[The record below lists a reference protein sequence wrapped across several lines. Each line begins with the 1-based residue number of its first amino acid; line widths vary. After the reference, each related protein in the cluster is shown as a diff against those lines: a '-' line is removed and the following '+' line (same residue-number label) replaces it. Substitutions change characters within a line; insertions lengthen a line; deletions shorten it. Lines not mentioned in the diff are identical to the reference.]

1 MKMLTFSELVNVI
14 IRRSYIY
21 FLRFRLLFQLHL
33 GFLKP
38 YQPNPFSSKQGKRN
52 PSLRNCA
59 DRYEAFSALLPQDMP
74 LSVLDIGCEQG
85 YFVFRMAERGGFCI
99 GIDWDRHKIE
109 IAQALSTVYNVNNAL
124 FAQMDINNKTASTL
138 PKVDMV
144 ICLSIFHHWAH
155 KLGEYDAKEIMIK
168 VSNCAEKYLI
178 FETGQPN
185 EVKKKWAER
194 LSFIVPDI
202 DSCVR
207 SFLYELGFEKIHNLG
222 QFPTS
227 VSNVPRNLY
236 VAIRNG
242 SSS

>member
-1 MKMLTFSELVNVI
+1 MKMLTFRELANVI

-21 FLRFRLLFQLHL
+21 FLRFRLLFQLQL
-33 GFLKP
+33 GFLKL
-38 YQPNPFSSKQGKRN
+38 YQPNPFSIKQRKRK
-52 PSLRNCA
+52 PSIRNCI
-59 DRYEAFSALLPQDMP
+59 DRHEAFSTLLPQDIP
-74 LSVLDIGCEQG
+74 FSVLDIGCEQG

-124 FAQMDINNKTASTL
+124 FAQMDINNKTAATL
-138 PKVDMV
+138 PKVDIV
-144 ICLSIFHHWAH
+144 ICLSIFHHWAY

-185 EVKKKWAER
+185 EVKIKWAER
-194 LSFIVPDI
+194 LSFIGPDI
-202 DSCVR
+202 DIWIHN
-207 SFLYELGFEKIHNLG
+207 FLYELGFEKIHNVG

-236 VAIRNG
+236 VAIRNA
-242 SSS
+242 SLF